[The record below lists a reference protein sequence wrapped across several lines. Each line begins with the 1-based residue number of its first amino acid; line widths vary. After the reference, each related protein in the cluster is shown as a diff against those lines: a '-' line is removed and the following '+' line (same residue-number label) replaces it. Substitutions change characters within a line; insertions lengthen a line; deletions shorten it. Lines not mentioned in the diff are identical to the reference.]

1 MIPTENMTGRLR
13 GKVALITGA
22 ARGQG
27 EAHARLF
34 AREGARV
41 VLSDVLDGQGEVVA
55 KDIDADGFVGEYVH
69 LDVSDP
75 GDWAAAIA
83 IVEERHGHLDVLVN
97 NAGIVSAADA
107 VGETLENWYRVIG
120 VNQTGVFLGLK
131 HAVPAMRRAGG
142 GAIVN
147 IASTL
152 GMVGSQDYIAYH
164 ASKGAV
170 ITMTKSAAIT
180 YVHDRIRV
188 NCVCPGMVWS
198 PMTDVLPPHVNDE
211 EIRATPMKRGA
222 EPVEVSYAVLFLA
235 SDEASFVTGAV
246 VAVDGG
252 YLAS

>member
-1 MIPTENMTGRLR
+1 MAGRLE

-34 AREGARV
+34 AGEGARV
-41 VLSDVLDGQGEVVA
+41 VLCDVLDGQGEVVA
-55 KDIDADGFVGEYVH
+55 KDLDADGRVATYVH
-69 LDVSDP
+69 LDVTEP
-75 GDWAAAIA
+75 ADWEAAIGVA
-83 IVEERHGHLDVLVN
+83 EARYGRLDVLVN
-97 NAGIVSAADA
+97 NAGIVSEADA
-107 VGETLENWYRVIG
+107 VEETLEGWYRVVG

-131 HAVPAMRRAGG
+131 YAVPAMRRAGG

-152 GMVGSQDYIAYH
+152 GMVGSPDYIAYH

-180 YVHDRIRV
+180 YVGDGIRV

-198 PMTDVLPPHVNDE
+198 PMTEVLPPHVNDE
-211 EIRATPMKRGA
+211 EIHATPMKRGA
-222 EPVEVSYAVLFLA
+222 EPVEVSHAVLFLA

-246 VAVDGG
+246 LAVDGG
-252 YLAS
+252 YLAG

>member
-1 MIPTENMTGRLR
+1 MTGRLH

-41 VLSDVLDGQGEVVA
+41 IAGDVLDGQGEVVA
-55 KDIDADGFVGEYVH
+55 KDLDADGLTADYVH

-75 GDWAAAIA
+75 TDWRAAIGFA
-83 IVEERHGHLDVLVN
+83 EERHGRLDVLVN
-97 NAGIVSAADA
+97 NAGIVSEADA
-107 VGETLENWYRVIG
+107 VEESLDGWHRVIA

-131 HAVPAMRRAGG
+131 HAVPAMRSAGG

-152 GMVGSQDYIAYH
+152 GLAGSPDYIAYH

-170 ITMTKSAAIT
+170 VTMTKSAAIT
-180 YVHDRIRV
+180 YAGDHIRV

-198 PMTDVLPPHVNDE
+198 PMTEVLPAFVNAE
-211 EIRATPMKRGA
+211 EIQATPMKRGA
-222 EPVEVSYAVLFLA
+222 DPIEISYAVLFLA

-246 VAVDGG
+246 MAVDGG
-252 YLAS
+252 YLAR